1 MEFQKFRCRVE
12 ADVRRLGRAAKRFE
26 RLSDEELRLMAS
38 HLVHEFSVGVVMA
51 FALEFFAIPE
61 DFLEE
66 NAPCELACL
75 HVVEGRGYVE
85 GMGQLRTSWEGLGA
99 MAGKWLL
106 VCPACAGHIK
116 AAIERGGMTLAARS
130 PRC

>member
-1 MEFQKFRCRVE
+1 MTHRTN
-12 ADVRRLGRAAKRFE
+12 DVLA
-26 RLSDEELRLMAS
+26 ELLNRYGAPD
-38 HLVHEFSVGVVMA
+38 FS
-51 FALEFFAIPE
+51 LEFFAIPE
-61 DFLEE
+61 DFLQE

-85 GMGQLRTSWEGLGA
+85 GMGQLRTSWEALGA